1 MKHIINRWGEIRK
14 THRHPRGAEGLSGR
28 ETLPGGRVTPVFD
41 CGEPAEDWSTVDP
54 ASEDVLVRFQPRCR
68 KCHRYYDG
76 AVDGGNH
83 LAKLT
88 DEKVREWRA
97 RRADGMTYRQLAV
110 EFGISDVSA
119 CAAGNRKTWAH
130 VV

>member
-1 MKHIINRWGEIRK
+1 
-14 THRHPRGAEGLSGR
+14 
-28 ETLPGGRVTPVFD
+28 
-41 CGEPAEDWSTVDP
+41 
-54 ASEDVLVRFQPRCR
+54 LVRSQPRCR

-83 LAKLT
+83 RAKLT
-88 DEKVREWRA
+88 DEKVRELQA
-97 RRADGMTYRQLAV
+97 RRADSMTYRQLAV

-119 CAAGNRKTWAH
+119 CAAGSRKTWAH